1 MIYASK
7 RPCDMKATLIYLP
20 KPYLKEPEAQ
30 APLGLMY
37 LAAVLEEHEY
47 GVELKNYPAFTDEEA
62 IADLGPADLYG
73 ITVTSLEVPQANR
86 FAAKIKQK
94 FPNAKVVLG
103 GPGAYHEEFV
113 DWSRPGGID
122 AVCKGEGEHA
132 ILEIMRDVAEDKL
145 KRVYIGEPV
154 MDLDTLPLPAR
165 HLLSGRQGGNIFAYD
180 RRYVGGDT
188 TVILS
193 TRGCP
198 FECAFCSSPFFT
210 YSNRFRARS
219 PRHVAGEI
227 DYVVREYG
235 VRQFRFSDDMFT
247 AGKRRV
253 LDLCEA
259 IGPLDVIWRIS
270 CRVKPLDEE
279 MLAAMW
285 QAGCR
290 ELSFGIESFDD
301 AVLSGLNK
309 KTTCQDNVRALKL
322 SAEVGYRT
330 RMLFMIRTPFQTRRT
345 IEINKHWI
353 QRVPFT
359 IMACT
364 SFIPI
369 PGSDVWFHPDKY
381 NVEIL
386 DRDLDKYNFYMF
398 GPEGK
403 RDLDPILKIKDRPL
417 DEFMSESE
425 EFRSW
430 VQDYGKVNKG

>member
-1 MIYASK
+1 MIYASR
-7 RPCDMKATLIYLP
+7 RPQEMKASLIYLP

-47 GVELKNYPAFTDEEA
+47 NVELKNYPAVTDEET
-62 IADLGPADLYG
+62 IADLGPSELYG

-86 FAAKIKQK
+86 FAAKIKGK
-94 FPNAKVVLG
+94 FPGAKVVLG

-113 DWSRPGGID
+113 DWDSID
-122 AVCKGEGEHA
+122 AICKGEGEHA
-132 ILEIMRDVAEDKL
+132 ILEIMQDIAEDKL
-145 KRVYIGEPV
+145 RRIYIGKPV
-154 MDLDTLPLPAR
+154 EDLDALPLPAR
-165 HLLSGRQGGNIFAYD
+165 HLLDGRQGGNIFAYNH
-180 RRYVGGDT
+180 RYVDGDT

-198 FECAFCSSPFFT
+198 FKCAFCSSPFFT
-210 YSNRFRARS
+210 HNNRFRTRS
-219 PRHVAGEI
+219 PQNVASEI
-227 DYVVREYG
+227 AYVLREYG

-253 LDLCEA
+253 LELCDA

-279 MLAAMW
+279 MLEAMW
-285 QAGCR
+285 RAGCR

-301 AVLSGLNK
+301 EVLTGLNK
-309 KTTCQDNVRALKL
+309 KATCQDNVRALEM

-330 RMLFMIRTPFQTRRT
+330 RMLFMIRTPFQTRKT
-345 IEINKHWI
+345 VEINKHWI

-369 PGSDVWFHPDKY
+369 PGSDVWFHPEKY

-386 DRDLDKYNFYMF
+386 DRDLDRYNFYMF
-398 GPEGK
+398 GPKGK
-403 RDLDPILKIKDRPL
+403 RELDPILKIKDRPL
-417 DEFMSESE
+417 DEFMAESE

-430 VQDYGKVNKG
+430 VQEYGKVNKG